1 MITVVG
7 GTYREVCLEPFQNQ
21 IFGSGLRAV
30 RLLLENT
37 KEQIK
42 FYTAGNKITQSHTK
56 SYSDVFEMLSTSVVK
71 SSELLT
77 FKYNFFLDNPNI
89 YPNIHSLTSK
99 AEISVKEDKIICF
112 GMLDANIHLEANKV
126 VFDPQTSK
134 EPVSFINGNTA
145 NQLVY
150 IVNSNEARK
159 LSEQKEINDILD
171 YFFDY
176 EKVFA
181 LIIKDGPYGAKLFQ
195 NKSLIAQV
203 PVYQT
208 NNVFKLGS
216 GDIFTTAFAYHWLS
230 DVELDIK
237 KCVEKASLST
247 ALYCEQGNY
256 NDLFNYDHI
265 ESHLTPLSL
274 DTKELS
280 TKTIYLAGPIF
291 SLSDQ
296 ILVDKI
302 RDCFLDFNVQV
313 FSPLHDIGI
322 GNDEQIA
329 SSDIDALKNSDIVFA
344 ILDGLDSGTFIELG
358 YAMAM
363 GKNIIGYNKLET
375 ESSLLMLQ
383 CSKIK
388 IYKDLTTAIYQT
400 IWNL

>member
-1 MITVVG
+1 MITVIG
-7 GTYREVCLEPFQNQ
+7 GTYREVCLEPFHNQ

-42 FYTAGNKITQSHTK
+42 FYTAGNKITKSHIK
-56 SYSDVFEMLSTSVVK
+56 SYSDVFEMLSTSVVEN
-71 SSELLT
+71 SELLT

-89 YPNIHSLTSK
+89 YPNIHSLESK
-99 AEISVKEDKIICF
+99 VEISVKEDKIICF

-126 VFDPQTSK
+126 VFDPQTAK

-159 LSEQKEINDILD
+159 LSKQKEISDILD

-181 LIIKDGPYGAKLFQ
+181 LIVKDGPYGAKLFQ
-195 NKSLIAQV
+195 NKGLIAQV

-216 GDIFTTAFAYHWLS
+216 GDIFTTTFAYHWFNGIEPDLK
-230 DVELDIK
+230 ECIK
-237 KCVEKASLST
+237 KASFST
-247 ALYCEQGNY
+247 ALYCESGNY
-256 NDLFNYDHI
+256 NNLFNYDYVK
-265 ESHLTPLSL
+265 SSLNPLSL

-291 SLSDQ
+291 TLSDQ

-302 RDCFLDFNVQV
+302 RDCFLDFNVKV
-313 FSPLHDIGI
+313 FSPYHDIGI

-329 SSDIDALKNSDIVFA
+329 SSDIAALKDSDIVFA
-344 ILDGLDSGTFIELG
+344 LLDGLDSGTFIELG
-358 YAMAM
+358 YAMAI
-363 GKNIIGYNKLET
+363 GKNIIGYNKLEDD
-375 ESSLLMLQ
+375 SSLLMLQ
-383 CSKIK
+383 CSKINV
-388 IYKDLTTAIYQT
+388 YNDLTTAIYQT